1 MNGHI
6 ALHRKLLDNPTVCK
20 DADHLAIWI
29 WLLLH
34 AVWDSYDVTF
44 HGKRLTLKSGQ
55 LTTGR
60 KVIAN
65 ELKISESKV
74 QRVLKEFES
83 EHQIEQRT
91 DRQCRL
97 ITIVSWDKYQI
108 GEQRNEHQMNNDR
121 TTSEQRVNTNKESN
135 KENKENKVN
144 TNTPKFSQ
152 EFQELWSLYPKKQGK
167 ASAEKKYVSA
177 RKNGTTFEE
186 VKQGIDAYK
195 EYIKARHIES
205 QFIKQGSTF
214 FSQKAWEDDWS
225 VNNDFDFGRSNT
237 ERQGIRGAVREGID
251 PMEYGEVPSWFRP
264 LESASALYEDA
275 RSEDD
280 A

>member
-6 ALHRKLLDNPTVCK
+6 ALHRKLLDNPIVCK

-44 HGKRLTLKSGQ
+44 HGERLTLQPGQ

-60 KVIAN
+60 KVIAD
-65 ELKISESKV
+65 ELKISQSKV

-97 ITIVSWDKYQI
+97 ITIVSWDKYQL
-108 GEQRNEHQMNNDR
+108 GEQRNEHQLNNER

-135 KENKENKVN
+135 KENKVNKEKN
-144 TNTPKFSQ
+144 NSNRKFTPPSREEVQAYIDEKGYSV
-152 EFQELWSLYPKKQGK
+152 
-167 ASAEKKYVSA
+167 SAERFIDYYTANGWMVG
-177 RKNGTTFEE
+177 KNHM
-186 VKQGIDAYK
+186 KD
-195 EYIKARHIES
+195 
-205 QFIKQGSTF
+205 
-214 FSQKAWEDDWS
+214 WEATVRNWER
-225 VNNDFDFGRSNT
+225 NNGNDTRRSGK
-237 ERQGIRGAVREGID
+237 ERQGIRGTIREGKYSVRD
-251 PMEYGEVPSWFRP
+251 GTPEWFKPFEPFPSD
-264 LESASALYEDA
+264 E
-275 RSEDD
+275 
-280 A
+280 